1 MKSNNFI
8 NVIPTNYGIDNC
20 LFTFSFPAKPTYSR
34 TIMGRSQKQQQVRS
48 TVGGIRLTGS
58 PRLPLEAPG
67 RLYQARQFKRYSTLR
82 PNQCGPPINQPNKST
97 KRRRTMWRRR
107 RRSRY
112 AKVGSRDYD
121 QGHKQ
126 LASTT
131 RPCMCSPVFSK
142 AFYSNI
148 NIH

>member
-1 MKSNNFI
+1 MGLACYNSNNFI
-8 NVIPTNYGIDNC
+8 NVILTNYSINNC

-34 TIMGRSQKQQQVRS
+34 IIMGRSQKQQQVQS
-48 TVGGIRLTGS
+48 TRLDDCIRPDNS
-58 PRLPLEAPG
+58 
-67 RLYQARQFKRYSTLR
+67 SNTLR
-82 PNQCGPPINQPNKST
+82 PNQCGPPINQPNQST

-107 RRSRY
+107 QRSRY

-121 QGHKQ
+121 RGHKQ

-148 NIH
+148 NTH